1 MAENSESINKLK
13 TEIAGSRERLSRELQ
28 GLRYELDF
36 PAKFR
41 RSFRKQTGSGI
52 SAVVAL
58 FESRFVLLAQESKSA
73 AVQLLIL
80 VGCVIVAL
88 ALCLMGYVFLIV
100 SAVAGLAH
108 LLGTS
113 WPVIALVVALVHFII
128 AGVLLLVA
136 RSRITKPMFRDS
148 IDELKKDR
156 EWLKTLNQST
166 N

>member
-1 MAENSESINKLK
+1 VSKAPEMSSGSYPSRNP
-13 TEIAGSRERLSRELQ
+13 AGHS
-28 GLRYELDF
+28 GLLDN
-36 PAKFR
+36 AL
-41 RSFRKQTGSGI
+41 GLI
-52 SAVVAL
+52 SAVVAF
-58 FESRFVLLAQESKSA
+58 FEGRFILLAQESKTA

-80 VGCVIVAL
+80 VGCVIAAL

-100 SAVAGLAH
+100 SAVVGLAH

-113 WPVIALVVALVHFII
+113 WPVVALVVALLHFII
-128 AGVLLLVA
+128 AGVLLVVA

-166 N
+166 S

>member
-1 MAENSESINKLK
+1 MS
-13 TEIAGSRERLSRELQ
+13 
-28 GLRYELDF
+28 
-36 PAKFR
+36 
-41 RSFRKQTGSGI
+41 TGSFPSRNPAGHSGLLDNALGLI
-52 SAVVAL
+52 SAVVAF

-80 VGCVIVAL
+80 VACVIAAL
-88 ALCLMGYVFLIV
+88 ALCVMGYVFLIV
-100 SAVAGLAH
+100 SAVVGIAH

-113 WPVIALVVALVHFII
+113 WPVVAFVVALLHFII

-166 N
+166 S

>member
-1 MAENSESINKLK
+1 MSSGSFPSRNP
-13 TEIAGSRERLSRELQ
+13 AGHS
-28 GLRYELDF
+28 GLLDN
-36 PAKFR
+36 AL
-41 RSFRKQTGSGI
+41 GLI
-52 SAVVAL
+52 SAVVAF
-58 FESRFVLLAQESKSA
+58 FESRFVLLGQESKSA

-80 VGCVIVAL
+80 VGCVIAAL

-100 SAVAGLAH
+100 SAVVGLAH

-113 WPVIALVVALVHFII
+113 WPVVALVVALLHFII

-166 N
+166 S

>member
-1 MAENSESINKLK
+1 MTSESPRPRNP
-13 TEIAGSRERLSRELQ
+13 AGHS
-28 GLRYELDF
+28 GLLDN
-36 PAKFR
+36 AL
-41 RSFRKQTGSGI
+41 GLI
-52 SAVVAL
+52 SAVVEF

-88 ALCLMGYVFLIV
+88 ALCIMGYVFLIV
-100 SAVAGLAH
+100 SAVVGLA
-108 LLGTS
+108 
-113 WPVIALVVALVHFII
+113 HFII

-136 RSRITKPMFRDS
+136 RSRIKKPMFRDS

-166 N
+166 S

>member
-1 MAENSESINKLK
+1 MSSGSLPRNP
-13 TEIAGSRERLSRELQ
+13 AGHS
-28 GLRYELDF
+28 GLLDS
-36 PAKFR
+36 AL
-41 RSFRKQTGSGI
+41 GLI
-52 SAVVAL
+52 SAVVAF

-80 VGCVIVAL
+80 VGCVIAAL

-100 SAVAGLAH
+100 SAVVGLAH

-113 WPVIALVVALVHFII
+113 WPVVALVVALLHFTI
-128 AGVLLLVA
+128 AGVLLVVA
-136 RSRITKPMFRDS
+136 RNRITQPMFRDS

-166 N
+166 S

>member
-1 MAENSESINKLK
+1 MSSGSIPPRNP
-13 TEIAGSRERLSRELQ
+13 AGHF
-28 GLRYELDF
+28 GLLDN
-36 PAKFR
+36 AL
-41 RSFRKQTGSGI
+41 GLI
-52 SAVVAL
+52 SAVAGF

-80 VGCVIVAL
+80 VGCVIAAL
-88 ALCLMGYVFLIV
+88 ALCVMGYVFLIV
-100 SAVAGLAH
+100 SAVVGLAH

-113 WPVIALVVALVHFII
+113 WPVVALVVALLHFII

-156 EWLKTLNQST
+156 EWLKTLSQST
-166 N
+166 S

>member
-1 MAENSESINKLK
+1 MSSGSLPRNP
-13 TEIAGSRERLSRELQ
+13 AGHS
-28 GLRYELDF
+28 GLLDN
-36 PAKFR
+36 AL
-41 RSFRKQTGSGI
+41 GLI
-52 SAVVAL
+52 SAVVAF

-80 VGCVIVAL
+80 VGCIIAAL
-88 ALCLMGYVFLIV
+88 ALCVMGYVFLIV
-100 SAVAGLAH
+100 SAVVGLAH

-113 WPVIALVVALVHFII
+113 WPVVALVVALLHFII

-136 RSRITKPMFRDS
+136 RSRITKPMFQDS

-166 N
+166 S

>member
-1 MAENSESINKLK
+1 MTSGSFPSRNP
-13 TEIAGSRERLSRELQ
+13 AGHS
-28 GLRYELDF
+28 GLLDN
-36 PAKFR
+36 AL
-41 RSFRKQTGSGI
+41 GLI
-52 SAVVAL
+52 SAVVAF
-58 FESRFVLLAQESKSA
+58 FESRFVLLAQDSKSA

-80 VGCVIVAL
+80 VACVIAAL
-88 ALCLMGYVFLIV
+88 ALCVMGYVFLIV
-100 SAVAGLAH
+100 SVVVGIAH

-113 WPVIALVVALVHFII
+113 WPVVALVAALVHFII

-166 N
+166 S